1 MKYFLI
7 AGERSGDMHAG
18 NLIKALAS
26 IDNEAEFFGWGGNY
40 MEDAGMDLLQH
51 YQSISFMGFWEVIQN
66 FRTIKKAIRKCKS
79 DISSIKPDAIIL
91 VDFAGFNL
99 RIAAFAK
106 SLDIP
111 VHYYI
116 SPKIWAWNTKRA
128 YKIKKLVDHMYC
140 ILPFEVEFYKQ
151 FDYST
156 DYVGNP
162 LFDQIRN
169 FNPDKTFAN
178 QIKGE
183 ESQRIIALLPGSRY
197 QEVSTMLDEMLDVIP
212 EFPEAT
218 FVVAAVDNLPG
229 ELYSKVDKFDNVKLI
244 NGQTY
249 DLLNVADAAL
259 VTSGTATLE
268 TALFNVPHLI
278 CYKAGKLSYLI
289 AKQLIKVDYIGLPN
303 LIAGKEVVPEL
314 IQEKMN
320 SGEMIAGLK
329 SIINGNRRKEMI
341 DGFKEIKDI
350 LGNKKAS
357 LEAGKL
363 IFSRLNSKN

>member
-1 MKYFLI
+1 MI

-26 IDNEAEFFGWGGNY
+26 IDNKAEFFGWGGDY
-40 MEDAGMDLLQH
+40 MKDAGMELLQH

-66 FRTIKKAIRKCKS
+66 FRTIKKAIKQCKS
-79 DISSIKPDAIIL
+79 DISSVQPDAIIL

-99 RIAAFAK
+99 RMAAFAQ
-106 SLDIP
+106 SLGIP

-128 YKIKKLVDHMYC
+128 YKIKRLVDHMYC
-140 ILPFEVEFYKQ
+140 ILPFEVEFYEQ

-169 FNPDKTFAN
+169 FQPDISFLN
-178 QIKGE
+178 RINEKG
-183 ESQRIIALLPGSRY
+183 SQKIIALLPGSRY
-197 QEVSTMLDEMLDVIP
+197 QEVSTMLNEMLEVIP

-218 FVVAAVDNLPG
+218 FVVAAVDNLPE
-229 ELYSKVDKFDNVKLI
+229 ELYAKVDEFDNVKLI

-278 CYKAGKLSYLI
+278 CYKAGTVSYLI

-314 IQEKMN
+314 IQDKMN
-320 SGEMIAGLK
+320 SKEMMEGLK
-329 SIINGNRRKEMI
+329 EIISGGRREEMI
-341 DGFKEIKDI
+341 DGFREIKEI